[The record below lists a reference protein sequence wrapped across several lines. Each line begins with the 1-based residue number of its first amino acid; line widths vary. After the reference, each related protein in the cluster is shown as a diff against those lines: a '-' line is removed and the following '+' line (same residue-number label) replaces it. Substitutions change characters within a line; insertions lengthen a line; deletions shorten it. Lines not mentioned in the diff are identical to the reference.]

1 MAGGAIEEAHH
12 KVEVTEEEEGIVK
25 SSVRMSNRT
34 GRSKQ
39 ERDIFFNRITKEG
52 ERKRIY

>member
-12 KVEVTEEEEGIVK
+12 KVEVMEEEEGIVK

-39 ERDIFFNRITKEG
+39 GEGYIF
-52 ERKRIY
+52 